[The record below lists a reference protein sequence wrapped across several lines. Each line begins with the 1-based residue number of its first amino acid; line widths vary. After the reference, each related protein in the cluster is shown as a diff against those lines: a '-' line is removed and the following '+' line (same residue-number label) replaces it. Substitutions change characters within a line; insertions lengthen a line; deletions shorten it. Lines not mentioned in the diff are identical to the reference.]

1 MPTSDLGNLR
11 HTQTSPGGTARRSSL
26 ATAIAAIVLVA
37 PSLEPATANTYELP
51 SFFVRTAS
59 GPDGQIVPVPSEST
73 GEAVLEIRRRSGL
86 TWEQLG
92 KLFDVSRRSVHHW
105 ASGKAVTPEH
115 ERMIRR
121 MLASIRRLD
130 QGSQAATRARLLA
143 VDERFG
149 FTVLDLLKEGRF
161 GEAGGAGGWQTVT
174 GVSPDSALRGS
185 SGCTPSSG
193 TGVASGGRSGTP
205 GHPGQGPHGRC
216 RAGTQEDGLMLH
228 AIGGRGREGGR

>member
-1 MPTSDLGNLR
+1 MPTSDLGDLR
-11 HTQTSPGGTARRSSL
+11 HTQTSPGGTARRSGL

-92 KLFDVSRRSVHHW
+92 HLFDVSRRSVHHW

-115 ERMIRR
+115 ERMLRW

-149 FTVLDLLKEGRF
+149 VTVLDLLKEGRF
-161 GEAGGAGGWQTVT
+161 GEAGGQTD
-174 GVSPDSALRGS
+174 GKRSPGYRPIPLSREARDARRPQAPALLLEADQERPDIPAKAR
-185 SGCTPSSG
+185 T
-193 TGVASGGRSGTP
+193 VDAV
-205 GHPGQGPHGRC
+205 
-216 RAGTQEDGLMLH
+216 RAPKKMG
-228 AIGGRGREGGR
+228 

>member
-1 MPTSDLGNLR
+1 MPTSDLGDLR
-11 HTQTSPGGTARRSSL
+11 HTQTSPGGTARRSGL

-51 SFFVRTAS
+51 SFFVRTAA
-59 GPDGQIVPVPSEST
+59 GPDGQIVPVLSEST

-92 KLFDVSRRSVHHW
+92 HLFDVSRRSVHHW

-149 FTVLDLLKEGRF
+149 ITVLDVLKEGRF
-161 GEAGGAGGWQTVT
+161 GEAGGRTDGKRSPRHRPIPLSGEARDARRPQAPALLLEADQERPDIPAKARTVD
-174 GVSPDSALRGS
+174 V
-185 SGCTPSSG
+185 
-193 TGVASGGRSGTP
+193 V
-205 GHPGQGPHGRC
+205 
-216 RAGTQEDGLMLH
+216 RAPKKMG
-228 AIGGRGREGGR
+228 

>member
-1 MPTSDLGNLR
+1 MPASDLGDLR
-11 HTQTSPGGTARRSSL
+11 HTQTSPGGAMYRSSL
-26 ATAIAAIVLVA
+26 ASAIAAIVLVA

-51 SFFVRTAS
+51 SVSVRTAS

-92 KLFDVSRRSVHHW
+92 HLFDVSRRSVHHW

-130 QGSQAATRARLLA
+130 QGDQTATRARLLA
-143 VDERFG
+143 VDEHLGVSVF
-149 FTVLDLLKEGRF
+149 DLWKQGRF
-161 GEAGGAGGWQTVT
+161 E
-174 GVSPDSALRGS
+174 D
-185 SGCTPSSG
+185 
-193 TGVASGGRSGTP
+193 
-205 GHPGQGPHGRC
+205 
-216 RAGTQEDGLMLH
+216 AGTQPAGNRPLEHRPVPLSRAAQH
-228 AIGGRGREGGR
+228 ARRPPAPALLLEADQDRPDVPAKARTVPAVRTPKKTG